1 VKAHD
6 FLSIY
11 RADSLVQTLAE
22 GIRVPAHRSVSHEGV
37 SNHSNIHIKGLH
49 GSLDAVIFASVVKS
63 VRASHVIIA
72 QDKEEA
78 SYLLND
84 LQNLLGEKEVLFFPM
99 SYRRP
104 YEYTEIE
111 NANILMRSEVLN
123 QISNHPDGNVIVTY
137 PEAISEKVINKK
149 SLSTNT
155 FLIKKGEVL
164 DLSFLE
170 EFLHSFDFEK
180 TDFVFEAGQFAI
192 RGGIIDVFSFAHE
205 LPYRIELFGD
215 EVDSIRS
222 FDPGSQLSVDVLEK
236 ISLMP
241 NVQTRLIQEERQS
254 FFDFISPSARIWIK
268 DVELTKDIV
277 DTCFQK
283 ATTSFDQI
291 LRESGQTKVVLEP
304 VQLFNTTE
312 TLLKSFKSLACIE
325 FGSKFFFESSA
336 VFEFRS
342 SAQPSFNKN
351 FELLAADLLEHQSQG
366 FGNFIAA
373 EQPRQ
378 VERLHGIFEEI
389 HPDLKFQSLEF
400 SLWRGFID
408 PLVKVVC
415 YTDHQ
420 IFERFYKYRQKEKFS
435 KSKALTFR
443 ELQTLQPGDFVT
455 HIDYGIGKFAGLE
468 KKVVDGKEQEAI
480 RLVFRDDDLLTVSI
494 HALHKISK
502 YSGKDGSPPSI
513 SKLGSGEWESK
524 KAKAKKKVKDIAKE
538 LISLYAKRK
547 GAPGFAFNE
556 DGFLQAE
563 LESSF
568 IYEDTPDQAKATE
581 DVKRDMQKPH
591 PMDRL
596 VCGDV
601 GFGKTEVAIRAAFKA
616 ATEGKQVAVL
626 VPTTILAMQHYRT
639 FSERLADMPVKIDY
653 VSRFKTTAEIK
664 KIIGEVKD
672 GTINIIIGTHRVVS
686 KDVEFKDLGLLII
699 DEEQKFGVKVKD
711 RLKELKV
718 NVDVLTLTATPIPRT
733 LHFSLMGARDLSIIS
748 TPPPNRQPVTTEL
761 HTFEETIIRDAVS
774 TELRRGGQVFF
785 VHNRISDIDQLANTI
800 FKLVPDSR
808 IGVAHGQMDGDKLE
822 KAMVKFI
829 EGEYDVLV
837 STNIIESG
845 LDIPNANTII
855 INQAHMFGLSDLHQ
869 MRGRVGR
876 SNKKAFCYLLTP
888 PSSVLSSDS
897 RKRLAALEEFSE
909 LGDGFKVAMRDLDIR
924 GAGNLLGAEQTGF
937 ITDLGFDTYHKILD
951 DAIQELKETDF
962 KELFAEE
969 LSAKAKLIVPDCSI
983 ETDLEILIPDTYV
996 NNTSERL
1003 QLYASLDNVKDEER
1017 LKSFKESLRDRFG
1030 PIPESVEQLIN
1041 SVRLRWIGETLGF
1054 EKISLKNGKM
1064 RGYFL
1069 SGNDEYFKSEI
1080 FGKILTFVQANSKRC
1095 RMKDSMGKLILTI
1108 ENIPTVDSAI
1118 GLLEPLYPYTIKS
1131 VNEIS
1136 TV

>member
-1 VKAHD
+1 VRAHD

-22 GIRVPAHRSVSHEGV
+22 GIRAPAHRSTTHEGL
-37 SNHSNIHIKGLH
+37 SNRSNLHIKGLH

-63 VRASHVIIA
+63 VRASHILIA

-104 YEYTEIE
+104 YEYHEIE

-123 QISNHPDGNVIVTY
+123 KVSNHPEGNVIVTY

-149 SLSTNT
+149 SLATNT
-155 FLIKKGEVL
+155 FLIKKGEIL
-164 DLSFLE
+164 DLNFLE

-205 LPYRIELFGD
+205 LPYRIELSGD

-222 FDPGSQLSVDVLEK
+222 FDPGSQLSVDVLDK

-241 NVQTRLIQEERQS
+241 NVQTRLVQEERQS
-254 FFDFISPSARIWIK
+254 FFDFISPSSRIWIK
-268 DVELTKDIV
+268 DAELTKDIV

-283 ATTSFDQI
+283 ATASFDQI

-304 VQLFNTTE
+304 EQLFNTAE
-312 TLLKSFKSLACIE
+312 TLLTSFKGLSCIE
-325 FGSKFFFESSA
+325 FGSKFYFDSSV

-400 SLWRGFID
+400 SLWRGFVD

-435 KSKALTFR
+435 KSKALSFR

-468 KKVVDGKEQEAI
+468 KKVVDGKDQEAI

-502 YSGKDGSPPSI
+502 YSGKDGSPPAI

-547 GAPGFAFNE
+547 GAPGFAYSE

-845 LDIPNANTII
+845 LDIPNANTIM

-996 NNTSERL
+996 NSTSERL

-1017 LKSFKESLRDRFG
+1017 LIGFKESLRDRFG
-1030 PIPESVEQLIN
+1030 PLPESVEQLIN
-1041 SVRLRWIGETLGF
+1041 SVRLRWIGESLGF
-1054 EKISLKNGKM
+1054 EKISLKNEKL

-1069 SGNDEYFKSEI
+1069 RGNQEYFKSEI
-1080 FGKILTFVQANSKRC
+1080 FGKILAFVQANSKRC
-1095 RMKDSMGKLILTI
+1095 RMKDSIGKLILTI
-1108 ENIPTVDSAI
+1108 EAIPTVDSAI
-1118 GLLEPLYPYTIKS
+1118 ELLEPLYQQPTKSIKETIS
-1131 VNEIS
+1131 A
-1136 TV
+1136 